1 MNFHVTN
8 YQLEV
13 CDVHVGAVASS
24 SIFLIGDAYWIQLHS
39 MFDTPPE
46 SLIITLIYPTLFTLR
61 GEVFEFLS
69 KNFHC

>member
-46 SLIITLIYPTLFTLR
+46 SLIITPYIPLFTLG